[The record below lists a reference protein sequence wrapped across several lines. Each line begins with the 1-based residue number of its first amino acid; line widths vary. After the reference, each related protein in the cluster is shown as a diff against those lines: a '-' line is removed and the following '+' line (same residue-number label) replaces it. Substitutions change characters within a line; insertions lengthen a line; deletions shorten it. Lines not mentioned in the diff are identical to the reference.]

1 MLMLANVCTE
11 ELKALVGIIKG
22 VLQLIQIIIPIGLI
36 VWGTLDLG
44 RAVIASKED
53 DIKKAQQIL
62 IKRAITA
69 VLVFL
74 IAAIV
79 SFLMKFVGNDSW
91 KDCWTGAT
99 CTKVNP
105 ITGGCDDPK

>member
-1 MLMLANVCTE
+1 MLMLENLCTAV
-11 ELKALVGIIKG
+11 ELKNLIGIIKS

-44 RAVIASKED
+44 KAVIASKED
-53 DIKKAQQIL
+53 DIKKAQQLL

-74 IAAIV
+74 IVAIV
-79 SFLMKFVGNDSW
+79 SFLMKFVGNSEW
-91 KDCWTGAT
+91 KNCWTNAS
-99 CTKVNP
+99 CTKVDP
-105 ITGGCDDPK
+105 ITGTCAD